1 MVEFDKARDS
11 GPAGIEA
18 DEPPYNSSGLVTAPL
33 HEQIKERI
41 LRQILLGEWSE
52 GDVLPPETEL
62 ARTMGVSYGTIRRA
76 MTDLTRLGAIQRR
89 RRTGTVVTGRSP
101 HHTLNQ
107 FYRYYRLHSADGR
120 LVNTEARTISASHRP
135 ATAEE
140 AERLGIPSGAEV
152 ATIERLRFYEGRP
165 VMIDRIAI
173 PLSRA
178 PDFPDVPEDA
188 PHLIYKW
195 LLEHHEL
202 RLVAV
207 RERVTARL
215 ASREDKLLLECD
227 PDEPL
232 ALLDIDEVAF
242 DALNK
247 PLLTMRHLAL
257 TDAHCYVNE
266 IR

>member
-1 MVEFDKARDS
+1 MIELGKGGDGGAGSPDTVELPSA
-11 GPAGIEA
+11 
-18 DEPPYNSSGLVTAPL
+18 SGLVTAPL

-62 ARTMGVSYGTIRRA
+62 ARMMGVSYGTIRRA
-76 MTDLTRLGAIQRR
+76 MTDLTRQGAIQRR
-89 RRTGTVVTGRSP
+89 RRTGTVVTGRMP

-107 FYRYYRLHSADGR
+107 FYRYYRLHSAEGQ
-120 LVNTEARTISASHRP
+120 LVNTKTRTIKAGHRP
-135 ATAEE
+135 ADATE
-140 AERLGIPSGAEV
+140 AERLGIAPGATV
-152 ATIERLRFYEGRP
+152 ATVERLRLYEGRP
-165 VMIDRIAI
+165 VMIDRIAV
-173 PLSRA
+173 PLFRA
-178 PDFPDVPEDA
+178 PDFPSDPKDVPE
-188 PHLIYKW
+188 LIFKW
-195 LLEHHEL
+195 LLERHEL

-215 ASREDKLLLECD
+215 AAPQDKTLLECD

-242 DALNK
+242 DALNT